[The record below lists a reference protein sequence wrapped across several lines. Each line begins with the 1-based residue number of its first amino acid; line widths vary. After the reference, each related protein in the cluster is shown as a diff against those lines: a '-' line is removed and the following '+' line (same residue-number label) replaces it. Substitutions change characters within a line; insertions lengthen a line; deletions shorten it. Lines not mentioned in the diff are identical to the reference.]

1 MRSSWKVREQPIAG
15 VTFYQVYRT
24 TDAVKNPIETYGGL
38 WSTTAEAEQL
48 ARRLN
53 RKEYGT
59 DYIDGET
66 GERWSEHDF
75 IN

>member
-1 MRSSWKVREQPIAG
+1 MRSSWKVREKPIAG

-24 TDAVKNPIETYGGL
+24 TDAVKNPLETYGGL
-38 WSTTAEAEQL
+38 WSTEAEAEQL

-53 RKEYGT
+53 QKEKRNVF
-59 DYIDGET
+59 IDAET
-66 GERWSEHDF
+66 GEDLYDDQ

>member
-1 MRSSWKVREQPIAG
+1 MRSSWKVREKPIAG

-24 TDAVKNPIETYGGL
+24 TDAVKNPLETYGGL
-38 WSTTAEAEQL
+38 WSTEAEAEQL

-53 RKEYGT
+53 QNEKRNVF
-59 DYIDGET
+59 IDAET
-66 GERWSEHDF
+66 GEDLYDDQ

>member
-1 MRSSWKVREQPIAG
+1 MRSSWKVREKPIAG

-24 TDAVKNPIETYGGL
+24 TDAVKNPLETYGGL
-38 WSTTAEAEQL
+38 WSTQTEAEQL

-53 RKEYGT
+53 QNEKRNVF
-59 DYIDGET
+59 IDAET
-66 GERWSEHDF
+66 GEDLYDDQ

>member
-1 MRSSWKVREQPIAG
+1 MRSNWKVREKPVAG

-38 WSTTAEAEQL
+38 WSTQAEAEQL

-53 RKEYGT
+53 LQEKRNVF
-59 DYIDGET
+59 IDAET
-66 GERWSEHDF
+66 GEDLYDD
-75 IN
+75 